1 MPAKGVPIA
10 ERSRGRPFEKGK
22 SGNPSG
28 SSKERIAANKA
39 LAELLKPHEPKAI
52 ETLIDLMQNSHVDS
66 VRLRAAEIVL
76 DRIHGKATQRIAGD
90 GDGEPVQIFLK
101 NFVYPKDSDDPM
113 AEAVMSDEPPV
124 RIA

>member
-1 MPAKGVPIA
+1 MPAKGLPIA

-52 ETLIDLMQNSHVDS
+52 ETLIDLMQNSQVDS
-66 VRLRAAEIVL
+66 VRLRAAEIL
-76 DRIHGKATQRIAGD
+76 FDRVHGKAVQRVG
-90 GDGEPVQIFLK
+90 GEGEGEPVQVFIA
-101 NFVYPKDSDDPM
+101 SSM
-113 AEAVMSDEPPV
+113 APIGMRAD
-124 RIA
+124 